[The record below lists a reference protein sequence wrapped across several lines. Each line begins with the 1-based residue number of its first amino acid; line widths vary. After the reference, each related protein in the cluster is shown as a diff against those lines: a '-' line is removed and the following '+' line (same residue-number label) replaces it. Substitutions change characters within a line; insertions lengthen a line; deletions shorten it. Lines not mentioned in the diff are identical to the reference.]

1 MRHLENQAGNGGS
14 DSPAVGVPGGA
25 GGAGGAAVTW
35 RRSPRP
41 APARQRIT
49 IPATIALAAIGLAAT
64 SGCSTSSRA
73 AAGPAGPL
81 PCPTRY
87 IAAKPGLAQGT
98 PTATYLVIYP
108 PNQTTP
114 IPVAYTSPTCAH
126 TSPTC
131 AKPVEILTV
140 DAVRPGSGG

>member
-1 MRHLENQAGNGGS
+1 
-14 DSPAVGVPGGA
+14 
-25 GGAGGAAVTW
+25 
-35 RRSPRP
+35 
-41 APARQRIT
+41 
-49 IPATIALAAIGLAAT
+49 
-64 SGCSTSSRA
+64 
-73 AAGPAGPL
+73 L

-114 IPVAYTSPTCAH
+114 IPVAYTSPTCA
-126 TSPTC
+126 
-131 AKPVEILTV
+131 KPVEILTV

>member
-1 MRHLENQAGNGGS
+1 VEALPAAGT
-14 DSPAVGVPGGA
+14 PRA
-25 GGAGGAAVTW
+25 GT
-35 RRSPRP
+35 
-41 APARQRIT
+41 ARQRIT

-114 IPVAYTSPTCAH
+114 IPVAYTSPTCAY